1 MANGEPDN
9 PVSNSANCRR
19 NPSVLP
25 GTSTFSIFFGR
36 LLHDAE
42 ICLLY
47 EKSFLILCWNPDFS
61 HSTLS

>member
-1 MANGEPDN
+1 MANGEPESI
-9 PVSNSANCRR
+9 PCLTPLIAAGIL
-19 NPSVLP
+19 PSYP
-25 GTSTFSIFFGR
+25 GPPLFSIFGR